1 MNMVFI
7 LMRHGQKLKI
17 LFTAYQKLKSSK
29 VTIEKNREDRINY
42 LPYYYA
48 VQNTLK
54 VTAVAVLPLVVNL
67 REPA

>member
-1 MNMVFI
+1 MVFI
-7 LMRHGQKLKI
+7 LSRHGQKLKI
-17 LFTAYQKLKSSK
+17 VSVPSK

-48 VQNTLK
+48 VQKTLK